1 MSKRVNA
8 IQEVNESVALLT
20 QLLQEYDGA
29 AANQSNAE
37 LLQVRAEPGGLS
49 SDERGRNAAQ
59 CNRNDQQKTKN
70 DNLLEAARCRELC
83 TCNRKHRAKSR
94 VSAKRRAKS
103 KRKPMEETISL
114 YIYI

>member
-37 LLQVRAEPGGLS
+37 LLQVRAEPGAVCLQTSG
-49 SDERGRNAAQ
+49 EG
-59 CNRNDQQKTKN
+59 T
-70 DNLLEAARCRELC
+70 
-83 TCNRKHRAKSR
+83 H
-94 VSAKRRAKS
+94 SA
-103 KRKPMEETISL
+103 TQ
-114 YIYI
+114 

>member
-1 MSKRVNA
+1 MQDQKREEKVSKRVNA

-49 SDERGRNAAQ
+49 SVERGKERGTTQ
-59 CNRNDQQKTKN
+59 
-70 DNLLEAARCRELC
+70 
-83 TCNRKHRAKSR
+83 
-94 VSAKRRAKS
+94 
-103 KRKPMEETISL
+103 
-114 YIYI
+114 